1 MLCRPARQAQTF
13 PVARYDA
20 FDIVTAAAVECPGD
34 GVMRYRA
41 LSDIRVVDLTHF
53 IAGPYATKLPADYG
67 AEVIKVEPPGGE
79 GGRRL
84 GPFRSNG
91 NVARDRGGLF
101 AFLNANKLGITLD
114 LKDPAARD
122 ALLTLLGDADL
133 LVENFA
139 PATLA
144 RLGLP
149 AEKLLARFPR
159 LSIISISNFGQDGP
173 DRDSILN
180 DLTLF
185 ARGGWTYPVG
195 EKEREPLTPPGS
207 LAQYIGGLYGAI
219 AALQAVL
226 ARKLS
231 NQPGQHVDISLLE
244 ATVATMIYEAVT
256 FQYVGVARERAGKRF
271 AVGPFL
277 IVTLRCR
284 DGYAGLHCVTDK
296 QFQALFKLM
305 GEPALASDARFASA
319 RQRMVNNDELLRM
332 VEEFFLKHERAWLYR
347 EGQRRAI
354 PLVPIPSVAEVLEW
368 EQTRARGF
376 FETIQDPE
384 LGRIRIPGASLRFSS
399 QRPEASRPAPRL
411 GEHNREILQS
421 RLGFP
426 GGAMEGT
433 RDTARAS

>member
-1 MLCRPARQAQTF
+1 
-13 PVARYDA
+13 
-20 FDIVTAAAVECPGD
+20 
-34 GVMRYRA
+34 MRYRA

-53 IAGPYATKLPADYG
+53 IAGPYATKLLADYG

-84 GPFRSNG
+84 GPFRSKG
-91 NVARDRGGLF
+91 SVAHDRGGLF
-101 AFLNANKLGITLD
+101 AFLNTNKLGITIN
-114 LKDPAARD
+114 LKDSAGRG
-122 ALLTLLGDADL
+122 ALRKLLGDADL
-133 LVENFA
+133 MVENFA
-139 PATLA
+139 PGTLA

-149 AEKLLARFPR
+149 AEELLTKFPR

-195 EKEREPLTPPGS
+195 EKDREPLTPPGS
-207 LAQYIGGLYGAI
+207 LAQYVGGLYGAI

-226 ARKLS
+226 ARRLS
-231 NQPGQHVDISLLE
+231 NGPGQHIDISLLE
-244 ATVATMIYEAVT
+244 AAVATMIYEAVT

-284 DGYAGLHCVTDK
+284 DGYAGLQCVTDK
-296 QFQALFKLM
+296 QFQALFELM
-305 GEPALASDARFASA
+305 GEPALAADARFASP

-332 VEEFFLKHERAWLYR
+332 VEEFFLKHERAWLYH

-376 FETIQDPE
+376 FETIEDPE
-384 LGRIRIPGASLRFSS
+384 LGSIRIPGASLRFSS
-399 QRPEASRPAPRL
+399 HRPEASRPAPRL
-411 GEHNREILQS
+411 GEHNREILNA
-421 RLGFP
+421 RLGL
-426 GGAMEGT
+426 GGEAMSGRLIRRE
-433 RDTARAS
+433 RHEHHA